1 VSISKTLTIIIIIPH
16 SRMTWNADHQRQE
29 NKTLDPCSLSRQR
42 RRKEGKKEK
51 PASEHKL
58 PMA

>member
-1 VSISKTLTIIIIIPH
+1 MLIIKNE
-16 SRMTWNADHQRQE
+16 RT
-29 NKTLDPCSLSRQR
+29 KTLDPYSLSRQR

>member
-1 VSISKTLTIIIIIPH
+1 MLIVKDERT
-16 SRMTWNADHQRQE
+16 
-29 NKTLDPCSLSRQR
+29 KTLDPCSLSRQR